1 MILHSSYQGD
11 INVVLTTEN
20 ADNFL
25 EIPTG
30 KKFVYNDNIYEFTLL
45 GTTDIPLK
53 VFINDEVYDIQLCS
67 TSTDSITFKL
77 RQCENKPFLH
87 CFGAVK
93 IEMEMTNTFYY
104 SESIAVMVSN
114 TAINDNVLNMVQF
127 IYDNC
132 EEYLYEE
139 HKHSLKSV
147 GIQDNEI
154 KSLEAKIAFLRRTVD
169 VYRQSYQYMK
179 TNPYGKLEK
188 TERVDSFSKLQSIS
202 QNTIRHIVNHIDELT
217 AVNYDTGIRFNNQYY
232 QPNRVLVEC
241 NSYSYDV
248 YENRIIIGF
257 LKTLVIDI
265 SGDIHM
271 LQERTYFPQKA
282 TISSGYIDSM
292 YQIFS
297 RSLKRIADI
306 IDDLKS
312 LEAEYTELYF
322 FYSRLLDIAAD
333 PVRTL
338 PVFTPIFRSIN
349 AYRQIYQIISKWF
362 SIGNYD
368 LSKDDFIL
376 SFISTSKIYEYY
388 CLVKMLK
395 HINQNMNMKLIESK
409 LMLYG
414 VRNRYFSDTKYNNTF
429 VFTKQETKLTLFF
442 QPVIFG
448 NDSTINGIS
457 LYRNTSTNAQQD
469 VRKKGGYIYT
479 PDYIIKIEKS
489 GITNYIILDAKFST
503 TENIRIHQLQELV
516 YKYLFSISTLNENES
531 ISGLYI
537 LCGKTSGD
545 DQEDIVHDLAK
556 KIHHTV
562 KPFAEILV
570 IGGNKTDDYSIL
582 EVIFNSIISVS

>member
-1 MILHSSYQGD
+1 MILHSSNQGD
-11 INVVLTTEN
+11 MSVVLTTEN
-20 ADNFL
+20 SDDFF

-30 KKFVYNDNIYEFTLL
+30 KEFVYNDNMYEFTLS
-45 GTTDIPLK
+45 GTTDVPLK
-53 VFINDEVYDIQLCS
+53 VFINDEAYDIQLCGIS
-67 TSTDSITFKL
+67 SDSITFKL
-77 RQCENKPFLH
+77 KQCEKDKPFLH

-93 IEMEMTNTFYY
+93 IEIEMTDVSYY
-104 SESIAVMVSN
+104 STSIAVMVSN
-114 TAINDNVLNMVQF
+114 TNINNSVLNMVQF

-154 KSLEAKIAFLRRTVD
+154 KSLEAKIAFLQRAVD
-169 VYRQSYQYMK
+169 VYKQSYQYMK

-188 TERVDSFSKLQSIS
+188 TERVDSFNKLQSIS
-202 QNTIRHIVNHIDELT
+202 PNTIRHIVNHIDELT

-248 YENRIIIGF
+248 YENRMIIGF
-257 LKTLVIDI
+257 LKTIVVDI

-271 LQERTYFPQKA
+271 LQERTYFPKK
-282 TISSGYIDSM
+282 TTVSSDYIDSM

-306 IDDLKS
+306 IEKLKT
-312 LEAEYTELYF
+312 LQAQYTELYF
-322 FYSRLLDIAAD
+322 FYSRLIGITAD
-333 PVRTL
+333 PIRTL
-338 PVFTPIFRSIN
+338 PIFSSVFRSIN
-349 AYRQIYQIISKWF
+349 AYRQIYQIISEWF

-368 LSKDDFIL
+368 LGKDDLIL

-388 CLVKMLK
+388 CLIKMLK
-395 HINQNMNMKLIESK
+395 HISQNMNMELIESK
-409 LMLYG
+409 HMLYG

-457 LYRNTSTNAQQD
+457 LFRNTSTNAQQD
-469 VRKKGGYIYT
+469 VRKKGGFIYT
-479 PDYIIKIEKS
+479 PDYLIKIETN
-489 GITNYIILDAKFST
+489 GVANYIILDAKFST

-516 YKYLFSISTLNENES
+516 YKYLFSISPLNENES

-545 DQEDIVHDLAK
+545 DKEDIVHDLAQ
-556 KIHHTV
+556 KIHHIV
-562 KPFAEILV
+562 KPFADILV
-570 IGGNKTDDYSIL
+570 VGGNKTDDYSMLDIL
-582 EVIFNSIISVS
+582 FNSIT